1 MEMKCKGKDERNC
14 ESKRLKVAQFHA
26 KHRTTPL
33 HFLFMTNF
41 GDVIELKF
49 RLSKKKNRKIRRRSK
64 QTNKQK

>member
-1 MEMKCKGKDERNC
+1 MWEQ
-14 ESKRLKVAQFHA
+14 RLKVAQFHA

-49 RLSKKKNRKIRRRSK
+49 RLSKKQKTKKEEEEASK
-64 QTNKQK
+64 QTNKQT